1 MMDGMIDAWAPR
13 RHGHGSA
20 ADRLQATLR
29 RPVPF
34 MGVGLHSGRPV
45 HMTIRPAH
53 PNHGVVFARTDL
65 IGPDGAPILI
75 PARHDLVADTR
86 LCTVLALPTRPE
98 ARVGTVEH
106 LMAALAASGIDNAL
120 VEIDGPEL
128 PIADGSA
135 LPFLVA
141 IGRAGRTTYPLPVR
155 AIEVLRP
162 VRVAC
167 GESHA
172 ELLPHDRFSISVTI
186 DFAAAAI
193 GRQSLSLDGLNATR
207 FRAELAESRT
217 FAMADEIEA
226 LRAAGLAQGG
236 TLDNAVVVDGA
247 TVLNPDG
254 LRRPD
259 EFVRHKMLDAVGDL
273 ALAGAPLL
281 AHVSAH
287 RPGHGLNNRLLRALF
302 ASQGNWRF
310 ATASVRAAA

>member
-1 MMDGMIDAWAPR
+1 MDGMIDAWARR
-13 RHGHGSA
+13 RHGTGRA
-20 ADRLQATLR
+20 EDRLQATLR
-29 RPVPF
+29 HPVPF
-34 MGVGLHSGRPV
+34 TGVGLHSGRAI

-53 PNHGVVFARTDL
+53 PNHGVVFVRTDL
-65 IGPDGAPILI
+65 AAPDGCGVRI

-86 LCTVLALPTRPE
+86 LCTVLALPDRPE

-120 VEIDGPEL
+120 VEVDGPEL

-135 LPFLVA
+135 LPFLA
-141 IGRAGRTTYPLPVR
+141 ALGRAGRTTYPMPVR

-162 VRVAC
+162 VRVAE
-167 GESHA
+167 GESTA
-172 ELLPHDRFSISVTI
+172 ELLPSDRFSISVTI

-193 GRQSLSLDGLNATR
+193 GRQSLTLDQLNATR

-217 FAMADEIEA
+217 FCMAGEIDA

-236 TLDNAVVVDGA
+236 SLENAVVVDGA
-247 TVLNPDG
+247 AVLNPGG

-281 AHVSAH
+281 AHVTAH
-287 RPGHGLNNRLLRALF
+287 RPGHGLNNMLLRALF
-302 ASQGNWRF
+302 ASQANWRF
-310 ATASVRAAA
+310 AAYGARNAA